1 MAKKQQIIL
10 THGAMA
16 PTEQAIKDLKLGEV
30 LVQHAADAKEAALH
44 TILEEGNVE
53 ALVSFPSTAWVDQKI
68 KDVNTAAGQLESTV
82 SALQTQVDGID
93 AAYKA
98 ADAAMDAAYKAADT
112 KIREDF
118 AAADTVLE
126 GQITALDARVE
137 ANEGAI
143 SGLQTTVSDMDAAY
157 KAADTAIR
165 GEFAAADTALE
176 GRVDGKLAGKA
187 DKATVEALDGRVA
200 TNEGAIADLVAA
212 DTVLSAEIATKVSQ
226 EAYDKKVAD
235 IEKTIE
241 LLPTLDLKVVEVLPT
256 EEEGINSKT
265 LYLVKDK
272 EDEGNLYTEYL
283 YIDGKWENLGKHTV
297 DLTDYYT
304 SEQVDGFLA
313 GKVDAV
319 AGSRLMTDAEGQ
331 KLANIE
337 AGAQVN
343 VVDAVKVNGVEAVV
357 EGKVA
362 SVEVEADDITLGT
375 AITTDGTELK
385 EDKSNLKYAATDKL
399 STVLQ
404 SIYTSIKAADAGG
417 VKSVTAAD
425 NSVEVNSNDINN
437 PTVKVKVNA
446 DPDNLLSVTDA
457 GLFVAMYYD
466 GDDAE

>member
-1 MAKKQQIIL
+1 MAKIFKGFKQVSSVDFESAKNANEL
-10 THGAMA
+10 AGYMWFVR
-16 PTEQAIKDLKLGEV
+16 TEVADADGNDVANDIYDIYFGSRQYGHFRAGELEAIKQAIT
-30 LVQHAADAKEAALH
+30 AL
-44 TILEEGNVE
+44 EGNVE
-53 ALVSFPSTAWVDQKI
+53 AILGTLDTLTGVVEAQAESITK
-68 KDVNTAAGQLESTV
+68 LE
-82 SALQTQVDGID
+82 
-93 AAYKA
+93 A
-98 ADAAMDAAYKAADT
+98 ADA
-112 KIREDF
+112 E
-118 AAADTVLE
+118 
-126 GQITALDARVE
+126 
-137 ANEGAI
+137 
-143 SGLQTTVSDMDAAY
+143 
-157 KAADTAIR
+157 
-165 GEFAAADTALE
+165 LE